1 MNNKTK
7 YILLFLAGCAI
18 ILLSLSLGASFISP
32 VNIIETIKGRSE
44 TNEMRVLLSLR
55 YPRLIMALLI
65 GSSLAVSGVI
75 FQSILKNPLADPYM
89 IGVSSGASLGACFG
103 IIFYKSSLFILSG
116 ALIGSLGAASFIYI
130 VSRRRRFGSSTLI
143 LAGIS
148 LSFILWAT
156 VLLIFALSPS
166 QQVHKALMW
175 LMGDLTIARYEM
187 MGRAAVLSLVI
198 IGFAFTYHRH
208 LNIIAFGDE
217 LAQSM
222 GVAQKDVKNLFWIAS
237 LLAALSVSLAGIIG
251 FVGLIIPH
259 ITRNIFGPDHG
270 RLLFFSAITGALFL
284 ALCDMLGRVI
294 APPYEIPIG
303 VITGF
308 FGGIFFLVLMMRR
321 GAVQ

>member
-1 MNNKTK
+1 MSNKAK
-7 YILLFLAGCAI
+7 YIFLLIAGSLI
-18 ILLSLSLGASFISP
+18 ILLSLSMGASFISP
-32 VNIIETIKGRSE
+32 ANIFETIIGRPE

-55 YPRLIMALLI
+55 FPRLAMAFLI

-103 IIFYKSSLFILSG
+103 IIFLKSSLFILGG
-116 ALIGSLGAASFIYI
+116 ALCGSLGAASFIYI
-130 VSRRRRFGSSTLI
+130 VSRKRRFGSSTLI

-148 LSFILWAT
+148 LSFILWAS

-175 LMGDLTIARYEM
+175 LMGDLSIARYEI
-187 MGRAAVLSLVI
+187 MGRAAVLSLI
-198 IGFAFTYHRH
+198 IIAFAFTYHRH
-208 LNIIAFGDE
+208 LNIIAFGDD
-217 LAQSM
+217 LARSM
-222 GVAQKDVKNLFWIAS
+222 GVSQKDVKSLFWIAS
-237 LLAALSVSLAGIIG
+237 LLAAISVSLAGVIG
-251 FVGLIIPH
+251 FVGLIMPH

-270 RLLFFSAITGALFL
+270 KLLLFSAVAGALFL
-284 ALCDMLGRVI
+284 AFCDMLGRTI

-321 GAVQ
+321 RVV